1 MWHSDGIESSM
12 SDTETSAETHDDR
25 VFLVV
30 VDDTE
35 EMKVALR
42 CACRRAAHTGG
53 RVALLYVVE
62 SSEFQHWMS
71 VGDLMREEAR
81 SEGEQILQRCA
92 AQVSEQTGS
101 LPVLYLREG
110 SRRNQLMDLIDEE
123 PSISILVLAADTGPR
138 GPGPLVSALTG
149 KFVGK
154 LRVPVTI
161 VPGNLSN
168 DQVDNIA

>member
-1 MWHSDGIESSM
+1 MAE
-12 SDTETSAETHDDR
+12 TETAAESNDDR

-30 VDDTE
+30 VDDTD
-35 EMKVALR
+35 EMRVALR
-42 CACRRAAHTGG
+42 YACRRAAHTEG

-62 SSEFQHWMS
+62 SSDFQHWMS

-92 AQVSEQTGS
+92 TQVSEQTGS

-110 SRRNQLMDLIDEE
+110 SRRSQLMDLIDEE

-154 LRVPVTI
+154 LKVPVTI
-161 VPGNLSN
+161 VPGHLS
-168 DQVDNIA
+168 DEDVDRIA